1 MAGRKKK
8 VRIEPRLDGPTVP
21 NSSRE
26 RTVPSSQ
33 KRSARKKAGP
43 KNGARRKSSSGRKQ
57 RGFFGGLV
65 YWSVTLSLWMAIGLG
80 AIFGYYALK
89 MPPTSE
95 WAIPDRPPN
104 VRIVDVD
111 GDMIANRGMTGG
123 EAVGLEDMSPFIPQA
138 VIAIEDRRFYHHF
151 GVDPLGIARAVYTN
165 LTQGGR
171 AQGASTLTQQLAK
184 NLFLSPERSIER
196 KVQEAMLAL
205 WLERKYSK
213 DAILQMYLNRVY
225 FGSGAYGVEAAS
237 RRYFNKSAREVT
249 IDEAAL
255 LAGLLKAPSALSPA
269 KAPDKAKARAEVVL
283 AAMRDQGMLTDN
295 QFVTAMSAP
304 VTRAAAHW
312 TGSEH
317 YVADHV
323 MDELPGLIGDVRDDL
338 VVYTT
343 VDLSLQKMAEKA
355 IRERI
360 AEHGA
365 EKNVSQ
371 AALVSLDGTGA
382 VRALVGG
389 RDYAKSQFDRA
400 TEARRQPGS
409 TFKPFVYLTAI
420 ENGWRPESIVTDA
433 PVQYGKWAPE
443 NYGGKYYGEVTLA
456 EALRRSLNS
465 VAAQLIMAVTP
476 DRVVDTAMRMGIESP
491 LEINASLALGTSE
504 VTPMELASAYVPF
517 ANGGYRPMLHMID
530 RVEDRNGRVLYR
542 FEGNA
547 PRVLSEEALGMMNY
561 MMNGTIEAGTGRNA
575 AFGWP
580 AAGKTGTTNKSRDAW
595 FVGYTANLVTAVWFG
610 NDDGEPMKNVTGGS
624 MPARAWKE
632 FMQTAH
638 QGLATRPLPGH
649 FVPSLSPGV
658 PMAQH
663 GDGPVGSV
671 NAGNRFDET
680 EAKIRHII
688 SGGQRGDPREVRP
701 EVGVGDRVIGR
712 VRDGADG
719 FLDRI
724 FGR

>member
-1 MAGRKKK
+1 MAGRKRR
-8 VRIEPRLDGPTVP
+8 VRIEPRFDDDRDRRG
-21 NSSRE
+21 SSRNRRGSRSRK
-26 RTVPSSQ
+26 RT
-33 KRSARKKAGP
+33 
-43 KNGARRKSSSGRKQ
+43 ARRRGR
-57 RGFFGGLV
+57 GLFGGLV
-65 YWSVTLSLWMAIGLG
+65 YWSVTLSLWGAIGLG
-80 AIFGYYALK
+80 VLFGYYALK

-104 VRIVDVD
+104 VRIVSVD
-111 GDMIANRGMTGG
+111 GELVANRGMTGG

-151 GVDPLGIARAVYTN
+151 GIDPLGVGRAVYSN
-165 LTQGGR
+165 LTRSGR
-171 AQGASTLTQQLAK
+171 AQGGSTLTQQLAK

-196 KVQEAMLAL
+196 KVQEAMMAL

-213 DAILQMYLNRVY
+213 DAILQMYLNRMY

-249 IDEAAL
+249 VDEAAL

-269 KAPDKAKARAEVVL
+269 KAPARAKARAEVVL
-283 AAMRDQGMLTDN
+283 AAMKDQGMLTDS

-312 TGSEH
+312 NGSEH

-323 MDELPGLIGDVRDDL
+323 MDELPGLIGEVRDDL
-338 VVYTT
+338 IVHTT
-343 VDLSLQKMAEKA
+343 IDLSLQKMAERA

-360 AEHGA
+360 AEHGQ
-365 EKNVSQ
+365 EKHVGQ
-371 AALVSLDGTGA
+371 GALVSLDGSGA

-389 RDYAKSQFDRA
+389 RDYAQSQFDRA

-420 ENGWRPESIVTDA
+420 ENGWRPTSLVTDA
-433 PVQYGKWAPE
+433 PVGYGKWSPE

-491 LEINASLALGTSE
+491 LEINASLALGSSE

-530 RVEDRNGRVLYR
+530 RVEDIHGRVLYQ
-542 FEGNA
+542 FQGNA
-547 PRVLSEEALGMMNY
+547 PRVISDGALGMMNY

-575 AFGWP
+575 DFGWP

-610 NDDGEPMKNVTGGS
+610 NDDGAPMKNVTGGS
-624 MPARAWKE
+624 MPAAAWKQ
-632 FMQTAH
+632 FMQAAH
-638 QGLATRPLPGH
+638 KGISKRPLPGNY
-649 FVPSLSPGV
+649 VPSLTPDM
-658 PMAQH
+658 PLARH
-663 GDGPVGSV
+663 DNYPVGAVGAS
-671 NAGNRFDET
+671 NRFDET
-680 EAKIRHII
+680 EAKIRDII
-688 SGGQRGDPREVRP
+688 SGGERKQSGPRP
-701 EVGVGDRVIGR
+701 QADVGDRVIGR
-712 VRDGADG
+712 VREKTGG
-719 FLDRI
+719 FFSRI
-724 FGR
+724 FGQ

>member
-8 VRIEPRLDGPTVP
+8 LRIEPRLDGPATPRKRSGQTVP
-21 NSSRE
+21 ASSR
-26 RTVPSSQ
+26 RKPSTKGR
-33 KRSARKKAGP
+33 KRAPARK
-43 KNGARRKSSSGRKQ
+43 RRGL
-57 RGFFGGLV
+57 FGGAL
-65 YWSVTLSLWMAIGLG
+65 YWSLTLSLWMAIGLG
-80 AIFGYYALK
+80 VVFGYYALK

-104 VRIVDVD
+104 VRIVSVD
-111 GDMIANRGMTGG
+111 GELVANRGMTGG
-123 EAVGLEDMSPFIPQA
+123 EAIGIEDMSPFIPQA

-151 GVDPLGIARAVYTN
+151 GIDPIGITRAVFN
-165 LTQGGR
+165 KVAKGGR
-171 AQGASTLTQQLAK
+171 TRGASTLTQQLAK

-196 KVQEAMLAL
+196 KAQEAMMAL

-237 RRYFNKSAREVT
+237 RRYFGKSAREVT
-249 IDEAAL
+249 VDEAAL

-283 AAMRDQGMLTDN
+283 AAMKDQGMLTDS

-312 TGSEH
+312 NGSEH

-338 VVYTT
+338 IVYTT
-343 VDLSLQKMAEKA
+343 IDLTLQRMGEKA
-355 IRERI
+355 IRGRI
-360 AEHGA
+360 AENGR
-365 EKNVSQ
+365 EKNFSQ
-371 AALVSLDGTGA
+371 GALVSLDGSGA

-389 RDYAKSQFDRA
+389 RDYAQSQFDRA

-420 ENGWRPESIVTDA
+420 ENGWRPESRVTDA
-433 PVQYGKWAPE
+433 PVRYGKWAPE
-443 NYGGKYYGEVTLA
+443 NYGGKYFGEVTLA

-476 DRVVDTAMRMGIESP
+476 ERVVDTAMKMGIESP
-491 LEINASLALGTSE
+491 LSINASLALGTSE
-504 VTPMELASAYVPF
+504 VTPLELASAYVPF
-517 ANGGYRPMLHMID
+517 SNGGYRPMLHMID
-530 RVEDRNGRVLYR
+530 RVEDRNGKVVYQ

-547 PRVLSEEALGMMNY
+547 PRVLSNEALGMMNF

-595 FVGYTANLVTAVWFG
+595 FVGYTSNLVTAVWFG
-610 NDDGEPMKNVTGGS
+610 NDDGAPMKNVTGGS
-624 MPARAWKE
+624 MPAKAWKQ
-632 FMQTAH
+632 FMTTAH
-638 QGLATRPLPGH
+638 QGLRKRPLPGH
-649 FVPSLSPGV
+649 FTPSLLPDGV
-658 PMAQH
+658 IASH
-663 GDGPVGSV
+663 DRRPVG
-671 NAGNRFDET
+671 AIETRQHFDET
-680 EAKIRHII
+680 DARIRDII
-688 SGGQRGDPREVRP
+688 SGGQKRSDAPRP
-701 EVGVGDRVIGR
+701 QAGVGDKVIGR
-712 VRDGADG
+712 VKERTGG
-719 FLDRI
+719 FLDRL
-724 FGR
+724 FGQ